1 MRQKTVAAAVAAAML
16 SVIYPASAAVIT
28 GKVVDASTDE
38 PMEFVNVT
46 VSDKSSGKE
55 LPVGTMSGVD
65 GAFKLSG
72 VPSGSYNVKLSFV
85 GYKPALVDAVINSG
99 NQSLYLDVVEL
110 GEDSHVLDEIEVVGT
125 KSQMRFELDKKVFN
139 VDQNIAAAG
148 ASFRAVIVIDGTG
161 KIGNGHI
168 SYNTGLG
175 DTWFIGSKEIINI
188 KGKLTVIIA
197 SI

>member
-1 MRQKTVAAAVAAAML
+1 MAAVVAAAML

-46 VSDKSSGKE
+46 VSDKSSGRE

-85 GYKPALVDAVINSG
+85 GYKPALVDALSRCCG
-99 NQSLYLDVVEL
+99 AWRGFPCPRRDR
-110 GEDSHVLDEIEVVGT
+110 GGGHEVADA
-125 KSQMRFELDKKVFN
+125 L
-139 VDQNIAAAG
+139 
-148 ASFRAVIVIDGTG
+148 
-161 KIGNGHI
+161 
-168 SYNTGLG
+168 
-175 DTWFIGSKEIINI
+175 
-188 KGKLTVIIA
+188 
-197 SI
+197 